1 MNNPIC
7 FVAGGSGGHVVPCV
21 TIAQEYRERTNAP
34 FLFFT
39 SDRALEHSILK
50 NYSFIENTEKLHLK
64 KFPSLRFWRYP
75 SFIVSFTKSCAAAFS
90 LLKKKRPSKII
101 SFGGAISIPVC
112 LSGAALGIPIEI
124 YEFNAI
130 PGKAVRLL
138 SYFAQR
144 IYICFEQALDKL
156 PASKCILTPYPVRF
170 KTAKR
175 EALTPVERKEHKT
188 ILVLGGSQGS
198 AFINSFVKNWLI
210 ESPLAPSLHIIHQTG
225 AQHVG
230 ELAEFYKINGLA
242 AQVFD
247 YDNALDAYYH
257 QADLVVC
264 RAGAGSLFETLFFQ
278 KPCITIPLENCADNH
293 QNANAVALA
302 ERYPEL
308 VYVLRQSDLV
318 TDPELFDYALRIALH
333 YEGQESGLP
342 PSVNT

>member
-1 MNNPIC
+1 MNSPIC
-7 FVAGGSGGHVVPCV
+7 FVAGGSGGHVVPCA

-50 NYSFIENTEKLHLK
+50 NYSFIENPEKLRLK
-64 KFPSLRFWRYP
+64 KFPGWRFWLYP
-75 SFIVSFTKSCAAAFS
+75 SFIVSFAKSCSAAFS
-90 LLKKKRPSKII
+90 VLKKNKPSKII

-112 LSGAALGIPIEI
+112 LSGALLGIPIEL
-124 YEFNAI
+124 YELNAI

-156 PASKCILTPYPVRF
+156 PTSKCILTPYPVRF

-175 EALTPVERKEHKT
+175 EPLALAQPKEHKT

-198 AFINSFVKNWLI
+198 AFINSFIKNWI
-210 ESPLAPSLHIIHQTG
+210 KESPLAPSLHIIHQTG
-225 AQHVG
+225 AQHRA
-230 ELAEFYKINGLA
+230 ELMEFYTANRVTA
-242 AQVFD
+242 HVFD
-247 YDNALDAYYH
+247 YDNALDAYYQ

-293 QNANAVALA
+293 QNANASAFA

-308 VYVLRQSDLV
+308 VYILRQNDLV
-318 TDPELFDYALRIALH
+318 TDPELFDYAVRIALN